1 MNIFG
6 FESMI
11 KLQPKRSLLLLF
23 LSLISFACLN
33 YEQEVSLY
41 PDGSGTMKIHYW
53 MPSPDTLH
61 RGVIDQVGIFNRD
74 SLTKNFSSDFS
85 KVENVTV
92 YSDTTDSTIHAV
104 IEISFIHIDSLNNT
118 KPFSEANFS
127 LKDGAAGQ
135 KVFSQFIPTAITG
148 FGYVG
153 SDFSIRYIY
162 DLPGEIITHNAH
174 EVRGTKL
181 IWNYTLADIGRG
193 KTISVTYRPFK
204 LKETPVWI
212 YILSGVVLFI
222 VVIFLFRKKK
232 GW

>member
-1 MNIFG
+1 ML
-6 FESMI
+6 
-11 KLQPKRSLLLLF
+11 KLQIKRSFLALLM
-23 LSLISFACLN
+23 SLISFACLH

-53 MPSPDTLH
+53 MHYPDTL
-61 RGVIDQVGIFNRD
+61 RTGFMEQVGIFNKD
-74 SLTKNFSSDFS
+74 SITKNFTSEYS
-85 KVENVTV
+85 KIENATV
-92 YSDTTDSTIHAV
+92 YSDTTDSTIHAE
-104 IEISFIHIDSLNNT
+104 IEISFPHIDSLNKT
-118 KPFSEANFS
+118 KPFAEANFS

-135 KVFSQFIPTAITG
+135 KVLSQFIPPAVTG
-148 FGYVG
+148 FGYSG
-153 SDFSIRYIY
+153 SDFVIKYVY

-174 EVRGTKL
+174 EVQKKKL
-181 IWNYTLADIGRG
+181 IWKYTLADIGRG

-212 YILSGVVLFI
+212 FALSGAVLLI